1 MFEWLGITP
10 QGLVAQL
17 LVGLINGSFYAI
29 LSLGLAIIFGLLN
42 VINFTH
48 GAQYMLGAFVSWIGL
63 TQLGNW
69 LGMPDLAVNYW
80 VALFLSPIIVG
91 VVGMLIERFMLK
103 RLYHLDHLYGLLLT
117 FGLALVMEAQVMVIK
132 LSNIFHKN
140 DDESYDECNICG
152 KHL

>member
-48 GAQYMLGAFVSWIGL
+48 GAQYMLGAFISWIGL

-69 LGMPDLAVNYW
+69 LGMPDLSVNY
-80 VALFLSPIIVG
+80 
-91 VVGMLIERFMLK
+91 
-103 RLYHLDHLYGLLLT
+103 
-117 FGLALVMEAQVMVIK
+117 
-132 LSNIFHKN
+132 
-140 DDESYDECNICG
+140 
-152 KHL
+152 